1 MHTPTHTQTSSHCRT
16 GASSPTEVRQG
27 SPVRR
32 MGFKAGNRFGDS
44 LLLQLLGNQHED
56 QPAHLLHMCR
66 GSPKSRLDDSVGLP
80 VESLSSCVPQS
91 SQQLFHKTPQAPS
104 NVGLW
109 SSASL
114 SIGYWVEPFR
124 GQQCEGLVCKHNSI
138 TLIVSG
144 IGSCPLDESQ
154 FWPVMCWLFPQFLS
168 LHIL

>member
-66 GSPKSRLDDSVGLP
+66 GSSLCLIFSWWFSLCEPPKSRLDDSVGLP

-114 SIGYWVEPFR
+114 SIGYWVEPFKE
-124 GQQCEGLVCKHNSI
+124 QLC
-138 TLIVSG
+138 
-144 IGSCPLDESQ
+144 
-154 FWPVMCWLFPQFLS
+154 
-168 LHIL
+168 